1 MKDILDLIGRILLAV
16 VFFFEAVDSILYFN
30 QTKEVMSKFG
40 LTFQQDIILIFS
52 IAILILG
59 ATLLLIGYRSSFGAV
74 LLVLYW
80 LPVTFIVHSFW
91 NDPEEMRRLQ
101 SVLFTKSLAI
111 AGGLF
116 LMIVNGSGRY
126 SVKSLLANTKVP
138 KRFR

>member
-59 ATLLLIGYRSSFGAV
+59 ATLLLVGYRSSFGAV

>member
-59 ATLLLIGYRSSFGAV
+59 ATLLLVGYRSSFGAV

-91 NDPEEMRRLQ
+91 NDPEEIRRLQ

>member
-30 QTKEVMSKFG
+30 KTKEVMSKFG